1 MKYIVTMSGE
11 FVVPSQDR
19 DESLAFDMIKL
30 SEVEAGSD
38 VEALEM
44 AQAHEKDFVPC
55 DAGWSVLDAGEELDN
70 AGIVDGREYRHGAG
84 VYGGGVLS
92 IHRGGLDGE
101 VIMESAGYGWPWT
114 VYALEE
120 VA

>member
-1 MKYIVTMSGE
+1 MKYIVTLSGE

-19 DESLAFDMIKL
+19 SESLALDMIKL
-30 SEVEAGSD
+30 SEVEAASD
-38 VEALEM
+38 QEAFEK
-44 AQAHEKDFVPC
+44 AQAYEKGFVPC
-55 DAGWSVLDAGEELDN
+55 DAGWSVLDAGEEIDN
-70 AGIVDGREYRHGAG
+70 AGIVDGRKYRHGAG
-84 VYGGGVLS
+84 VYCVGVLS
-92 IHRGGLDGE
+92 IHRSGLDGE